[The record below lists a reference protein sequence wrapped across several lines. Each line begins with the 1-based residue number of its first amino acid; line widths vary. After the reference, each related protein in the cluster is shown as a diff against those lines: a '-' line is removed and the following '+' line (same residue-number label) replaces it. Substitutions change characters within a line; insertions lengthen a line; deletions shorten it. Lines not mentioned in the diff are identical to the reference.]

1 MKKIIA
7 LIFLGLIICPN
18 LSFSKILNIENKIQL
33 DVPTSHAF
41 IKYENE
47 EIREPIEEF
56 LKDYP
61 DEGMEIDLYLVGPT
75 KYLDLEKALLDGED
89 PMDNKYIKS
98 IMKKLERKNFQDE
111 VKAGKWMISEAKKI
125 MKKEKIDFMTY
136 AMVLNK
142 SLLKISAEEEDDE
155 IADMINELQAMNSQ
169 ERKEATKEIRKQIT
183 ALSGNNKSIPLTD
196 EMTIKLN
203 KFAIEKN
210 EYDKLFLKS
219 SGKLIWIMGPIK
231 LNIMLNLFIAE
242 HKNKTYLF
250 VSACYVDCS
259 KFNSKFGKMIKPIFS
274 HSQQN
279 QKISVSV
286 SADDDLID
294 QLNELNKLYKSGVL
308 TKDEFTKAKKKL
320 LN

>member
-1 MKKIIA
+1 MKKLFGI
-7 LIFLGLIICPN
+7 LFFGLLWPN
-18 LSFSKILNIENKIQL
+18 YLSAKILNIENKIQL

-56 LKDYP
+56 LEDFP
-61 DEGMEIDLYLVGPT
+61 NEGIEIDIYLVAPT
-75 KYLDLEKALLDGED
+75 KYLDLEKAILDGED
-89 PMDNKYIKS
+89 LMDNKYVKS

-125 MKKEKIDFMTY
+125 MKKEKIDFITY
-136 AMVLNK
+136 AIVLNK
-142 SLLKISAEEEDDE
+142 SLLKISAEEEGDE

-169 ERKEATKEIRKQIT
+169 ELKEATKEIRKQIT

-196 EMTIKLN
+196 EMTINLN

-219 SGKLIWIMGPIK
+219 SGKMMWIMGPIK
-231 LNIMLNLFIAE
+231 LDIMLNLFVGE
-242 HKNKTYLF
+242 NNNKTYLF
-250 VSACYVDCS
+250 ASACYVDCS
-259 KFNSKFGKMIKPIFS
+259 KFNSKFGKMVKPIFS

-279 QKISVSV
+279 QKISASV
-286 SADDDLID
+286 STDNNLIE
-294 QLNELNKLYKSGVL
+294 QLNELNELYKSGVL
-308 TKDEFTKAKKKL
+308 TKDEFKKAKKKL